1 VIAAGLA
8 EYNHLSKTKKTMDDY
23 TATLLIVDDTPA
35 NLKVLA
41 AMLKNSGYKVRS
53 AVDGESALEAIAAAR
68 PDLLLLD
75 VMMPGMNGYEVC
87 SRLKDDPTTVGIPII
102 FLSALD
108 DALDKVK
115 AFQVGAADYITKP
128 FQIKEVLA
136 RVENQLTLER
146 QRSEIT
152 SLLGELKQKNEQLQA
167 EIADRQRAEAALSQ
181 ANLELERLTL
191 LDSLTQ
197 LANRRR
203 FDGYLADQWA
213 GHARAGA
220 PLGLILCDI
229 DCFKAYND
237 HLGHPAGDECLR
249 QVAGAVR
256 RTARRAGDLAARYG
270 GEEFVLVLPNTGLD
284 GLGAIAEELLAHV
297 AALALPHP
305 ASVAGRH
312 VTISIGAVSVIGG
325 NVEQLLERADSALYA
340 AKNQGRN
347 RIIIDKSDSV
357 G

>member
-1 VIAAGLA
+1 M
-8 EYNHLSKTKKTMDDY
+8 EEY

-87 SRLKDDPTTVGIPII
+87 SRLKSDPQTLGIPII

-146 QRSEIT
+146 QRSEIR
-152 SLLGELKQKNEQLQA
+152 SLMGELKQKNQQLQA
-167 EIADRQRAEAALSQ
+167 EIAERQRAEAALSQ
-181 ANLELERLTL
+181 ANLELERLSL
-191 LDSLTQ
+191 LDGLTQ

-203 FDGYLADQWA
+203 FDAYLADQWA

-229 DCFKAYND
+229 DHFKAYND
-237 HLGHPAGDECLR
+237 SFGHPAGDECLR
-249 QVAGAVR
+249 QVALAVR

-270 GEEFVLVLPNTGLD
+270 GEEFALVLPSTSSD
-284 GLGAIAEELLAHV
+284 GLVAIADELMYHV
-297 AALALPHP
+297 QALALPHP
-305 ASVAGRH
+305 ASG
-312 VTISIGAVSVIGG
+312 VTALVSVSVGAVSITGG
-325 NVEQLLERADSALYA
+325 NVEQLLERADGALYA
-340 AKNQGRN
+340 AKAAGRN
-347 RIIIDKSDSV
+347 QVVIDHASSKF
-357 G
+357 